1 MMFLFGNISLPPT
14 IGFFICAAS
23 EPPAIA
29 TAANAVPKILTSFM
43 MCGSFLFV

>member
-29 TAANAVPKILTSFM
+29 TTANAIPNMPASFM
-43 MCGSFLFV
+43 MCGSFLFA